1 MKPRIFVPFDFS
13 ASAERAL
20 AWAVDLQR
28 TSGADAIRIVHAIN
42 SRPPGTGD
50 VSLDMLLP
58 NEGEVAALEKKM
70 LDSARKYGGE
80 AIAKVVARANTVGDI
95 ILDDAQTT
103 DSDLIV
109 IGTHGRTG
117 VKRIVFGSVAEHVVR
132 HAPCPVV
139 TVRAS

>member
-1 MKPRIFVPFDFS
+1 MKPRIFVPFDFG

-50 VSLDMLLP
+50 VSLDILLP
-58 NEGEVAALEKKM
+58 DEGEIAVLEKKM
-70 LDSARKYGGE
+70 LDSAQEYGGK
-80 AIAKVVARANTVGDI
+80 AVAKVVARANTVGDI
-95 ILDDAQTT
+95 ILDEAQTA
-103 DSDLIV
+103 DSELIV
-109 IGTHGRTG
+109 MGTHGRTG
-117 VKRIVFGSVAEHVVR
+117 VKWIVFGSVAEHVVR

-139 TVRAS
+139 TVRA

>member
-1 MKPRIFVPFDFS
+1 MKPRILVPFDFS

-28 TSGADAIRIVHAIN
+28 TSGADAIRIIHAVN

-50 VSLDMLLP
+50 VSLEMLLP
-58 NEGEVAALEKKM
+58 NEGEIASLEKQM
-70 LDSARKYGGE
+70 LDSAQKHGGD
-80 AIAKVVARANTVGDI
+80 AVAKVVARANTVGDI
-95 ILDDAQTT
+95 ILDEAQAAG
-103 DSDLIV
+103 SELIV
-109 IGTHGRTG
+109 MGTHGRTG

-139 TVRAS
+139 TVRA

>member
-28 TSGADAIRIVHAIN
+28 TSRADAIRIVHAIN

-50 VSLDMLLP
+50 VSLDILLP
-58 NEGEVAALEKKM
+58 NEGEVAALENKM
-70 LDSARKYGGE
+70 LDSVRRYGGE
-80 AIAKVVARANTVGDI
+80 ATAKVVARANTVGDI
-95 ILDDAQTT
+95 ILDEAHTT

-139 TVRAS
+139 TVRA

>member
-28 TSGADAIRIVHAIN
+28 TSGAGAIRIVHAIN

-50 VSLDMLLP
+50 VSLDILLP
-58 NEGEVAALEKKM
+58 NEGEIAVLEKKM
-70 LDSARKYGGE
+70 LDSSQKYGGE
-80 AIAKVVARANTVGDI
+80 AVAKVAARANTVGDI
-95 ILDDAQTT
+95 ILDEAQTA
-103 DSDLIV
+103 DCELIV
-109 IGTHGRTG
+109 MGTHGRTG

-139 TVRAS
+139 TVRA

>member
-1 MKPRIFVPFDFS
+1 MKPRIFVAFDFS

-28 TSGADAIRIVHAIN
+28 TSGADAIRIVHGIN

-58 NEGEVAALEKKM
+58 NTEEIAALEKQM
-70 LDSARKYGGE
+70 LDSAQKFCGE
-80 AIAKVVARANTVGDI
+80 AIAHVVARANAVGDI
-95 ILDDAQTT
+95 IVDEAQRAG
-103 DSDLIV
+103 SELIV
-109 IGTHGRTG
+109 MGTHGRTG
-117 VKRIVFGSVAEHVVR
+117 VERIFFGSVAEHVVR

-139 TVRAS
+139 TVRA

>member
-20 AWAVDLQR
+20 AWAVDLQK
-28 TSGADAIRIVHAIN
+28 TAGADAIRIVHAVN

-50 VSLDMLLP
+50 VSLDILLP
-58 NEGEVAALEKKM
+58 NEGEVAALENKM

-80 AIAKVVARANTVGDI
+80 AVAKVVAQANTVGDI
-95 ILDDAQTT
+95 ILDEAQTT

-117 VKRIVFGSVAEHVVR
+117 VKRILFGSVAEHVVR

>member
-28 TSGADAIRIVHAIN
+28 TSGADPIRIVHAIN

-50 VSLDMLLP
+50 VSLDILLP
-58 NEGEVAALEKKM
+58 NTDEIAALEKKM
-70 LDSARKYGGE
+70 LDSAQKHGGE
-80 AIAKVVARANTVGDI
+80 AVAKVVARANTVADI
-95 ILDDAQTT
+95 ILDEAQTA
-103 DSDLIV
+103 DSALIV
-109 IGTHGRTG
+109 MGTHGRTG
-117 VKRIVFGSVAEHVVR
+117 VKRIFFGSVAEHVVR

-139 TVRAS
+139 TVRA